1 MARKRTHRGLE
12 RGFSMIEMLV
22 VLAVI
27 TIISGAIFK
36 QISEAQRNAASEQT
50 KLDLFQQSREFMDQ
64 MSRDLRGAGYPNNR
78 NFSAEDTAKLLPTS
92 QWNAVG
98 LVKVDVGDL
107 WFEAAVDGTQY
118 VSVIRYHLSNDGPG
132 CPCLKRSETQKLDG
146 ADPVTGQPEMDQIEV
161 QGVQN
166 GTSDDPIFVAYLA
179 DGTQVTPP
187 IDMVNNATTVAN
199 INSIAVKLTVQS
211 QVPDATGVKP
221 MVTLLSTVKLNNC
234 SQAHAAAGNSVM
246 GCAGN

>member
-1 MARKRTHRGLE
+1 MGRKRTHRKQG
-12 RGFSMIEMLV
+12 GFSLIEMLV
-22 VLAVI
+22 VLMVI
-27 TIISGAIFK
+27 TIISGAIFE
-36 QISEAQRNAASEQT
+36 QINEAQKNAASEQT

-64 MSRDLRGAGYPNNR
+64 MSRDLRAAGYPNNR
-78 NFSAEDTAKLLPTS
+78 NFSADDTSKLLPTS

-118 VSVIRYHLSNDGPG
+118 VSVIRYHLTNDGPG
-132 CPCLKRSETQKLDG
+132 CPCLVRSETQKLDG

-166 GTSDDPIFVAYLA
+166 GSADDPIFIAYLA
-179 DGTQVTPP
+179 DGTEVTPP

-211 QVPDATGVKP
+211 QVPDRTGAKP
-221 MVTLLSTVKLNNC
+221 VVTLLSTVKLNNC
-234 SQAHAAAGNSVM
+234 SQAHSGAANSVM
-246 GCAGN
+246 GCQGN